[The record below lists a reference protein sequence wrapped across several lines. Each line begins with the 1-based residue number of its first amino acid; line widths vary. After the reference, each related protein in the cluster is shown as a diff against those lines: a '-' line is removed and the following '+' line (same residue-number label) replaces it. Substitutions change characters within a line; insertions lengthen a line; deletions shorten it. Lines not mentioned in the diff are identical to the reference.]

1 MGPIAK
7 PAKCLERNRRLNRK
21 RGILKNFIVRIPQSH
36 ILIMGRLFGRFV
48 YYFDI
53 PHRRISR
60 RNLQFAFPGMS
71 RDQIQDLTKRIFQHF
86 GIAIFEVIQM
96 GCSTRTELLSR
107 VQIEGDEIAIEALAQ
122 QKGIVVISAHLGNWE
137 MALQYCPCYL
147 QRPLTGV
154 AKRLQNKI
162 LDRMAHKLR
171 TRFGN
176 KIIYKRGA
184 LPDMTQTLRQGQV
197 LGLLMDISRRFDGV
211 EVQFFGHRATATPAA
226 AMLAL
231 RCKSPVIPI
240 FCHRNH
246 KGELVIKAE
255 PPLEIQRTGNLRT
268 DLQINTQLITDSVER
283 AVRKHPEQ
291 WNWFLKRW
299 KDFYPDLYPESEKRI
314 RRIKKKE
321 KRRARRNSRRFV
333 RGQRPPA

>member
-1 MGPIAK
+1 M
-7 PAKCLERNRRLNRK
+7 NRK
-21 RGILKNFIVRIPQSH
+21 RNIFKECIVRIPQSY
-36 ILIMGRLFGRFV
+36 ILVMGKLFGRFV
-48 YYFDI
+48 YYIDV
-53 PHRRISR
+53 PHRRIAR
-60 RNLQFAFPGMS
+60 RNLQFAFPELS
-71 RDQIQDLTKRIFQHF
+71 RNQVQNLTKRIFQHF
-86 GIAIFEVIQM
+86 GIAILEVLQM
-96 GCSTRTELLSR
+96 GCSTCAEMLNR
-107 VQIEGDEIAIEALAQ
+107 VQIEGDEIVIEALAQ
-122 QKGIVVISAHLGNWE
+122 QKGIIVISAHLGNWE

-154 AKRLQNKI
+154 AKRLQNRI
-162 LDRMAHKLR
+162 LDRLVHKLR

-184 LPDMTQTLRQGQV
+184 LPDMTQTLRQGQL
-197 LGLLMDISRRFDGV
+197 LGLLMDISRRFDGL
-211 EVQFFGHRATATPAA
+211 EVQFFGRRATATPAA

-240 FCHRNH
+240 FCHRNF
-246 KGELVIKAE
+246 KGEIVIKAE
-255 PPLEIQRTGNLRT
+255 HPLEIQRTGNLRS

-299 KDFYPDLYPESEKRI
+299 KDFYPDLYPESEKRL

-321 KRRARRNSRRFV
+321 KRRGRRNSKRLV
-333 RGQRPPA
+333 RN